1 MNLLKVMDSLGLVKV
16 QKGREGIMR
25 TIKIRNRVYSPRYG
39 FGTVIALNKRIDN
52 EFCVLFDKRPLGG
65 HDGYID
71 DMEPSVGRIPK
82 EVRKDRCLFCSLL
95 APNAQIFGEYDVV
108 KVEGTGAI
116 PLKKPFL
123 KVVDSDGNVVV
134 NHVGVTLIRG
144 FPYFVSLVNGLEDI
158 AIPKTILGT
167 PCLYVSEGDAYM
179 QLHDEF
185 NEENT
190 MSKKDV
196 RETSFA

>member
-1 MNLLKVMDSLGLVKV
+1 MNLLKVMDLLGRVKV

-25 TIKIRNRVYSPRYG
+25 TIKVRNRVYSPVYG
-39 FGTVIALNKRIDN
+39 TGTVIGMKRDDY
-52 EFCVLFDKRPLGG
+52 FCFDDEENFGL
-65 HDGYID
+65 HDGD
-71 DMEPSVGRIPK
+71 DCGFNVERIPIEWRKNHCRFCKLLK
-82 EVRKDRCLFCSLL
+82 EGQVLEKTD
-95 APNAQIFGEYDVV
+95 GDVV
-108 KVEGTGAI
+108 VKLEGTGAI

-167 PCLYVSEGDAYM
+167 PCLYVSKGDAYM

-190 MSKKDV
+190 MSKKNV